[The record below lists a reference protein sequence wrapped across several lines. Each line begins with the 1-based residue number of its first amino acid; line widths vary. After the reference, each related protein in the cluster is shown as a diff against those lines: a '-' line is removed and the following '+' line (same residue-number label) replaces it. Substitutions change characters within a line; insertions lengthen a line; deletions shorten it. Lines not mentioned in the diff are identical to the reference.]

1 MQTEATKQTAPLYH
15 SDIKMHQRRIYT
27 HYDIISL
34 HHFSSLKSHHTP
46 APEAAVHKNDRPI
59 LPEYKIRM
67 SGKPWIIQPIPEP
80 TTDQK
85 LPYQQFRFRIPPFYR
100 RHTTVS
106 LFFCKFIHTHCF
118 FKNKQVKQNT
128 YWFCFQRNAALVS
141 LYLCLGWNGES
152 GYLASITPALIA
164 GFK

>member
-118 FKNKQVKQNT
+118 S
-128 YWFCFQRNAALVS
+128 LVS